1 MILVMHFGWEEN
13 VRAFQRGSEQNENLV
28 LACTLKNGI
37 VLVSLLMPLQSLG
50 FCLDC
55 RLAQNRIL
63 MNKGVKQLQGS
74 RPEDLL
80 NSPQWWLWPVLNLS
94 RTWYSRKF
102 CPVTEK
108 NHRLLCILP
117 SMAFV
122 IRCLWAQS
130 THGPQE
136 QEWTGCPFLTSGWG
150 CYGGRVCTWPAVM
163 SPRLT

>member
-1 MILVMHFGWEEN
+1 MDTFCGGTSEVHLWPHTHTPTCVHTHTHT
-13 VRAFQRGSEQNENLV
+13 RGCPATSW
-28 LACTLKNGI
+28 GG
-37 VLVSLLMPLQSLG
+37 LG
-50 FCLDC
+50 YHS
-55 RLAQNRIL
+55 
-63 MNKGVKQLQGS
+63 KQLQGS